1 MRSTL
6 LILSAVLTMSTGCST
21 LQGVNLTQSE
31 EWIGDA
37 RRDLVGREAVVRM
50 IGDREYEGRI
60 LTFYTNSLSLQV
72 GARAPIVHLA
82 LDSIQSIQP
91 TLNISLSLGWTLG
104 GAVLGAAIG
113 ANVAAN
119 TYEGSGGF
127 TTFDIAEG
135 IGKQIE
141 GALFGAAIGGLV
153 LGIGGG
159 TIASMNGYRFLPG
172 EGNEAERSRP
182 TVPDSLKTK

>member
-6 LILSAVLTMSTGCST
+6 LVLSAVLTMSTGCST
-21 LQGVNLTQSE
+21 LQGVNRTQSE
-31 EWIGDA
+31 EWIGEA

-50 IGDREYEGRI
+50 IGDREYGGRI
-60 LTFYTNSLSLQV
+60 LTFYTNSLSLHI

-113 ANVAAN
+113 TNVAAN
-119 TYEGSGGF
+119 GYEGSGGF
-127 TTFDIAEG
+127 DEG

-141 GALFGAAIGGLV
+141 GALFGAVIGGLV
-153 LGIGGG
+153 LGIGVGSL
-159 TIASMNGYRFLPG
+159 TSMNEYRFLPG
-172 EGNEAERSRP
+172 GSGDEAARSKP